1 MKKNL
6 LKIESIHN
14 FLFNIVGG
22 QGIEMIQIL
31 LKKGT
36 IDEFSLA
43 EKLDIQVNV
52 TRSLLYKLY
61 SHKIVSFTKER
72 DEKKGWWI
80 YSWSIYPK
88 RIFELLT
95 KSLQVEM
102 EQLNEKTQKRKVVQL
117 YRCPVCEI
125 SLPFSEAMENSF
137 QCPSCAGMLE
147 FLDQKVLVSKWQNR
161 VKDLKKDLKELKE
174 IE

>member
-6 LKIESIHN
+6 LEIESVHN
-14 FLFNIVGG
+14 FLFNHVGG

-80 YSWSIYPK
+80 YSWSIHPE
-88 RIFELLT
+88 RIVELVT
-95 KSLQVEM
+95 RALQSEM
-102 EQLNEKTQKRKVVQL
+102 EQLNEKTTQRKAVQL
-117 YRCPVCEI
+117 YKCPVCEI
-125 SLPFSEAMENSF
+125 SLPFSEAMESSF

-147 FLDQKVLVSKWQNR
+147 FQDQKAMVSKFQNR
-161 VKDLKKDLKELKE
+161 VKELKTSLKELEGIK
-174 IE
+174 